1 MWKLITNTMQQER
14 VHTHKNKRQKTSFYI
29 ETQQGAN
36 NHDLDE

>member
-1 MWKLITNTMQQER
+1 MQQE
-14 VHTHKNKRQKTSFYI
+14 HTHTHEQATKKTSFYI